1 MLIIKYSVMK
11 NVLFV
16 SCFFLASVMGAQNP
30 SCDALWASIERA
42 DIVAA
47 RKSYGKSEEKTLAIF
62 AKEYNKVLKPYGIKV
77 PKNLDC
83 VIATT
88 VAKICK

>member
-1 MLIIKYSVMK
+1 MK

-16 SCFFLASVMGAQNP
+16 LFMFVVSVMGAQNP
-30 SCDALWASIERA
+30 SCAEIWARMERA
-42 DIVAA
+42 DLVAA

-62 AKEYNKVLKPYGIKV
+62 AKEYNKVLKPYGIKL
-77 PKNLDC
+77 PKDLNSS
-83 VIATT
+83 IATI

>member
-1 MLIIKYSVMK
+1 MK

-16 SCFFLASVMGAQNP
+16 LCFFFASVMSAQNP
-30 SCDALWASIERA
+30 CDALWASMERA
-42 DIVAA
+42 DLVAA
-47 RKSYGKSEEKTLAIF
+47 RKSYGKSEKKTLAIF
-62 AKEYNKVLKPYGIKV
+62 AKEYNKVLKPYGVKV

-83 VIATT
+83 IIATT

>member
-1 MLIIKYSVMK
+1 MK
-11 NVLFV
+11 KVLFV
-16 SCFFLASVMGAQNP
+16 LCFFFASVMGAQNP
-30 SCDALWASIERA
+30 SCDALWASMERA
-42 DIVAA
+42 DFIAA
-47 RKSYGKSEEKTLAIF
+47 RKSYGKSEKKTLAIF

>member
-1 MLIIKYSVMK
+1 MK

-16 SCFFLASVMGAQNP
+16 LCFFFASVMGAQNP
-30 SCDALWASIERA
+30 CDALWASMERA
-42 DIVAA
+42 DLVAA
-47 RKSYGKSEEKTLAIF
+47 RKSYGKSEKKTLAIF

>member
-1 MLIIKYSVMK
+1 MK

-16 SCFFLASVMGAQNP
+16 LCLFFASVMGAQNP
-30 SCDALWASIERA
+30 CDALWASMERA
-42 DIVAA
+42 DFIAA
-47 RKSYGKSEEKTLAIF
+47 RKSYGKSEKKTLAIF

-77 PKNLDC
+77 PQELNC
-83 VIATT
+83 SIATI

>member
-1 MLIIKYSVMK
+1 MK

-16 SCFFLASVMGAQNP
+16 LCFFFASVMGAQNP
-30 SCDALWASIERA
+30 SCADIWARMERA
-42 DIVAA
+42 DLVAA
-47 RKSYGKSEEKTLAIF
+47 RKSYGKSEKKTLEIF
-62 AKEYNKVLKPYGIKV
+62 AKKYNKVLKPYGIKV

-83 VIATT
+83 AIATV

>member
-1 MLIIKYSVMK
+1 MR

-16 SCFFLASVMGAQNP
+16 SFLFFASVMGAQNL

-42 DIVAA
+42 DLVAA
-47 RKSYGKSEEKTLAIF
+47 RKSYGKSEKKTLAIF
-62 AKEYNKVLKPYGIKV
+62 AKQYNKALKPYGVKV
-77 PKNLDC
+77 PKDLNC
-83 VIATT
+83 SIATI